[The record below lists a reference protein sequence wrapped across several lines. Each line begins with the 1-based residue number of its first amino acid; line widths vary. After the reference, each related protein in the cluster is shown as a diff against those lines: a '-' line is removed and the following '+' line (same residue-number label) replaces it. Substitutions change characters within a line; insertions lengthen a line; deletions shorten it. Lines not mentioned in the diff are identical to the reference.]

1 MTDSTIPAITPSDD
15 ALSHLKE
22 CLRLEV
28 INRNG
33 KKKFSWSKTLHRVM
47 FSHKKRFYFW
57 WRLANY
63 MNKSPS
69 KRYQK
74 WARKINANLRR
85 KYGADISIEA
95 HIGAGMKL
103 NHYIGIVIR
112 SECIIG
118 KNANIRQNTTIGRKS
133 SDGVIGMT
141 IIGDN
146 VDIGAHS
153 CIIGDINIGNN
164 VTIGAMT
171 FVNKDIPDNT
181 VVYNPV
187 TSVMKIK

>member
-1 MTDSTIPAITPSDD
+1 MIDSSIYTNSSSND
-15 ALSHLKE
+15 ALTHFKE

-33 KKKFSWSKTLHRVM
+33 EKKFSWLKVLHRVI

-63 MNKSPS
+63 LNQTPS
-69 KRYQK
+69 KRNQK
-74 WARKINANLRR
+74 WARKINANLRC
-85 KYGADISIEA
+85 KYGVDISVEA
-95 HIGAGMKL
+95 KIGSGLKL
-103 NHYIGIVIR
+103 NHYVGIIIR
-112 SECIIG
+112 AECIIG

-133 SDGVIGMT
+133 SDGIIGMT
-141 IIGDN
+141 VIGDN

-153 CIIGDINIGNN
+153 CIIGDVRIGDN

-171 FVNKDIPDNT
+171 FVNKDVPANSII
-181 VVYNPV
+181 YNPV
-187 TSVMKIK
+187 TAVIKSK

>member
-1 MTDSTIPAITPSDD
+1 MIDNSNTVVSPSNN
-15 ALSHLKE
+15 ALAHLKE

-33 KKKFSWSKTLHRVM
+33 EKKLSWIKVLHRVL

-63 MNKSPS
+63 MNQTPS
-69 KRYQK
+69 RRYQK
-74 WARKINANLRR
+74 WARKINSNLRC

-95 HIGAGMKL
+95 QIGEGMKL

-112 SECIIG
+112 SECKIG
-118 KNANIRQNTTIGRKS
+118 KNANIRQNTTIGRKT

-153 CIIGDINIGNN
+153 CIIGDINIGIN

-171 FVNKDIPDNT
+171 FVNKDVPDNSLI
-181 VVYNPV
+181 YNSV
-187 TSVMKIK
+187 TSVVKEK